1 MRKILCLF
9 PILLLGACSNSNYQD
24 LDTWM
29 NERMKIEKGRIEPLP
44 KAKTFIPIPF
54 VAKTDPFQERV
65 PVVVNLEKNKFAPD
79 LNRRKEP
86 LESYP
91 LNSLLMVGLLV
102 RDNERY
108 AMIKVPEGTINY
120 VKAGNYMGAN
130 YGLITK
136 IEDEKI
142 LIEERIK
149 NSADEWD
156 TRETVVNLTESQ
168 K

>member
-1 MRKILCLF
+1 MKKILS
-9 PILLLGACSNSNYQD
+9 LLSISLLTACSNSSYQD

-54 VAKTDPFQERV
+54 VARTDPFQERV
-65 PVVVNLEKNKFAPD
+65 PVIKKKKKNKFAPD

-91 LNSLLMVGLLV
+91 LGSLVMVGLLI
-102 RDNERY
+102 RDNDRY

-120 VKAGNYMGAN
+120 VKVGNYMGAN

-142 LIEERIK
+142 LIEERVK

>member
-1 MRKILCLF
+1 MKKILS
-9 PILLLGACSNSNYQD
+9 LLSISLLTACSNSSYQD

-54 VAKTDPFQERV
+54 VARTDPFQERV
-65 PVVVNLEKNKFAPD
+65 PVIVNLEKNKFAPD

-91 LNSLLMVGLLV
+91 LGSLVMVGLLI
-102 RDNERY
+102 RDNDRY

-120 VKAGNYMGAN
+120 VKVGNYMGAN

-142 LIEERIK
+142 LIEERVK

>member
-1 MRKILCLF
+1 
-9 PILLLGACSNSNYQD
+9 
-24 LDTWM
+24 
-29 NERMKIEKGRIEPLP
+29 
-44 KAKTFIPIPF
+44 
-54 VAKTDPFQERV
+54 
-65 PVVVNLEKNKFAPD
+65 
-79 LNRRKEP
+79 
-86 LESYP
+86 
-91 LNSLLMVGLLV
+91 MVGLLI

>member
-1 MRKILCLF
+1 MKKILS
-9 PILLLGACSNSNYQD
+9 LLSISLLTACSNSSYQD

-54 VAKTDPFQERV
+54 VAITDPFQERV
-65 PVVVNLEKNKFAPD
+65 PVIANLEKNKFAPD

-91 LNSLLMVGLLV
+91 LGSLVMVGLLI
-102 RDNERY
+102 RDNDRY

-120 VKAGNYMGAN
+120 VKVGNYMGAN

-142 LIEERIK
+142 LIEERVK